1 MQQMVHQT
9 KQQENTT
16 NPFQATNQTKTSD
29 NNGRKPHRTHR
40 QSHATRNHSRP
51 TTEHDGTPR
60 ITKLIE
66 LRNWG
71 ATKQSLR
78 LIYLTLI
85 RPIMETGYHLGIHVP
100 KYMKKLQ
107 IIQNKCLRT
116 IVWAPYREPSEPL
129 HHLLRVPPIEEYL
142 ANRHEKALQRYQG
155 SSLQESINTAISLM

>member
-1 MQQMVHQT
+1 MGGNQIVPTDKATLLGTTLDPRLNMMENLAT
-9 KQQENTT
+9 IKQKI
-16 NPFQATNQTKTSD
+16 A
-29 NNGRKPHRTHR
+29 
-40 QSHATRNHSRP
+40 
-51 TTEHDGTPR
+51 PR

-116 IVWAPYREPSEPL
+116 IIWAPYREPSEPL

-142 ANRHEKALQRYQG
+142 ANRHKKALQRYQG
-155 SSLQESINTAISLM
+155 SRLQESINTAIALM